1 MVLLDRLSV
10 SATLLSN
17 FVLIPLYK
25 IFLVYSSFDFV
36 NSSVALCIVS
46 YVVRDPDR
54 LAEKA
59 TL

>member
-25 IFLVYSSFDFV
+25 IFLECSASD
-36 NSSVALCIVS
+36 
-46 YVVRDPDR
+46 
-54 LAEKA
+54 EKLGGA
-59 TL
+59 WERG

>member
-25 IFLVYSSFDFV
+25 IFLVYRFLSSL
-36 NSSVALCIVS
+36 ALCIVS
-46 YVVRDPDR
+46 FVVW
-54 LAEKA
+54 AF
-59 TL
+59 